1 VSVVKINAIH
11 VPEGSGSELEA
22 RFAARKHSVDGAPG
36 FEGFQLLRPV
46 SGDARYF
53 VVTTWADEESFQQW
67 SATGAEAAH
76 AGPPAGHGAPAAAG
90 ADAAAAADASAEA
103 PRRPVATGADLL
115 EFEVVEL

>member
-1 VSVVKINAIH
+1 MSVVKINAIH
-11 VPEGSGSELEA
+11 VPEGSGTELES

-46 SGDARYF
+46 SGDTRYF
-53 VVTTWADEESFQQW
+53 VVTTWADEQSFLDW
-67 SATGAEAAH
+67 SANGAAAAH
-76 AGPPAGHGAPAAAG
+76 AGPRAG
-90 ADAAAAADASAEA
+90 AGAGGGAEGDA